1 LNDWLASIQS
11 DGLDTAR
18 ISKER
23 EPAADLIESIAESL
37 IRGASGIERKL
48 LSKSLQETLFY
59 CAGIDA
65 NIDYSRFKIQ
75 FTRHLARHGAAS
87 IIQLFL
93 SLYVF
98 NFVWIEVSESFRATA
113 RSTYSFEKDME
124 GVEAICKEAVDLVW
138 KRFER
143 TKRPL
148 DLSAARELMLDID
161 RQLRGVRVL
170 DSG

>member
-11 DGLDTAR
+11 DGLDCAR

-23 EPAADLIESIAESL
+23 EPAADLIENIAESL
-37 IRGASGIERKL
+37 IRATSGIEQRKL

-65 NIDYSRFKIQ
+65 NIDYPQFKTE
-75 FTRHLARHGAAS
+75 FTRYLARHGAAS
-87 IIQLFL
+87 IVQLFL

-98 NFVWIEVSESFRATA
+98 NFVWFEVSESFRATA
-113 RSTYSFEKDME
+113 RTPYSFEKDME
-124 GVEAICKEAVDLVW
+124 GVEAICKEVVDLVW

-148 DLSAARELMLDID
+148 DSSAARELMLDIEQ
-161 RQLRGVRVL
+161 QLRGVQV
-170 DSG
+170 